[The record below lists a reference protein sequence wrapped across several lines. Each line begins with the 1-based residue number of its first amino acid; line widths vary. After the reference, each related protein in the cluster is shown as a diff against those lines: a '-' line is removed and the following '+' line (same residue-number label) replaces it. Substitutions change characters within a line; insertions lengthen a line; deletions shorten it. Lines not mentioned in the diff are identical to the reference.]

1 MKKTM
6 AQKNKNKYQ
15 QGMKKMWKFPSIHQ
29 SMEVEIESLGQYEA
43 IVQRDIILQD
53 N

>member
-15 QGMKKMWKFPSIHQ
+15 KMWKFPSIHQ
-29 SMEVEIESLGQYEA
+29 SMEAEIESLGQYEA